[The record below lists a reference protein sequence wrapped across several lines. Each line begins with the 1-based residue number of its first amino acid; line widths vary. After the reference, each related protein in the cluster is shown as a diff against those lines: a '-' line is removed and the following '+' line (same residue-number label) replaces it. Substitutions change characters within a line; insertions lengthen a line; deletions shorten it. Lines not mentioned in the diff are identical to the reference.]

1 MTEPAPKTR
10 DSDRKSG
17 RIVVI
22 DDDREMRDSLT
33 HLLAKAGWRVE
44 ALADAVDAGQRIT
57 GFQPDVILSDVRMPG
72 LSGLDLLRSLAGA
85 DTPPVVLISAHGDI
99 PMAVEA
105 MQDGAYTFLEKPFDP
120 RRLLTALRHAAEQ
133 YRLRQDT
140 ARLRARLAHLSDLD
154 RILLGDSK
162 SIQDLRADILDLG
175 ETDATVM
182 LLGETGTG
190 KELVA
195 RALHDLSPRAAGPFI
210 ALNCA
215 ALPETHFESAMFG
228 LSGNQAGQY
237 AATQTGTLS
246 VADGG
251 TLFLDE
257 IGACPLPA
265 QAKLLRAIETREF
278 LPVGATAPLRADFR
292 VVSASNERLD
302 AAVTAGTFREDLLY
316 RLNTVV
322 LTLPPLRERRDDI
335 PLLYQ
340 HFVAQHAAL
349 FEIDPPDLT
358 PEDLA
363 ALLSHDWRGNVREL
377 RHVAERRVLAAR
389 RGRGSVAGAI
399 SLDNDSMDVPETLRE
414 AVASFE
420 RQLIAKAI
428 QAHKGRMDA
437 AAEALGIGRR
447 TLNEKIVKLGLNKAD
462 LI

>member
-1 MTEPAPKTR
+1 MIGVAKTAG
-10 DSDRKSG
+10 SG
-17 RIVVI
+17 AKDPHGSRVMVI
-22 DDDREMRDSLT
+22 DDDRSMRDSLT

-44 ALADAVDAGQRIT
+44 ALADAGDATQRIA
-57 GFQPDVILSDVRMPG
+57 GFQPDVILTDVRMPG
-72 LSGLDLLRSLAGA
+72 MSGLDLLHSLSGS
-85 DTPPVVLISAHGDI
+85 DQPPVVLISAHGDI
-99 PMAVEA
+99 PMAVAA
-105 MQDGAYTFLEKPFDP
+105 MQDGAYSFLEKPFDP
-120 RRLLTALRHAAEQ
+120 RRLMTALRHAAEQ

-154 RILLGDSK
+154 RILLGDAK
-162 SIQDLRADILDLG
+162 SIQDLRTDILDLG

-215 ALPETHFESAMFG
+215 ALPEAHFEDTIFG
-228 LSGNQAGQY
+228 IGGPTQGG
-237 AATQTGTLS
+237 TIQTGMLAM
-246 VADGG
+246 ADGG

-257 IGACPLPA
+257 IGDCPLPA
-265 QAKLLRAIETREF
+265 QAKLLRAIETKEF
-278 LPVGATAPLRADFR
+278 LPVGATAPVRANFR
-292 VVSASNERLD
+292 VVSASNEWLD
-302 AAVTAGTFREDLLY
+302 VAVAEGKFREDLLY

-447 TLNEKIVKLGLNKAD
+447 TLNEKIVKLGLNKAE

>member
-1 MTEPAPKTR
+1 MPESGLKTPEP
-10 DSDRKSG
+10 DSLSR
-17 RIVVI
+17 RIMVI

-44 ALADAVDAGQRIT
+44 ALADALDSGPRIAA
-57 GFQPDVILSDVRMPG
+57 FQPDVILSDVRMPG
-72 LSGLDLLRSLAGA
+72 LSGLDLLRNLAGT

-120 RRLLTALRHAAEQ
+120 RRLMTALRHAAEQ

-162 SIQDLRADILDLG
+162 PIQDLRTDILDLG

-215 ALPETHFESAMFG
+215 ALPEAHFEGAMFG
-228 LSGNQAGQY
+228 LAGGENDT
-237 AATQTGTLS
+237 ARTGTLAA
-246 VADGG
+246 ADGG

-265 QAKLLRAIETREF
+265 QAKLLRTIESREF
-278 LPVGATAPLRADFR
+278 LPVGATAPVRADFR

-302 AAVTAGTFREDLLY
+302 EAVAAGTFREDLLY

-349 FEIDPPDLT
+349 FEIDPPEVT

-399 SLDNDSMDVPETLRE
+399 SLDGDSMDVPETLRE

>member
-1 MTEPAPKTR
+1 MNASGSKPR
-10 DSDRKSG
+10 DPGKPG
-17 RIVVI
+17 RRIMVI
-22 DDDREMRDSLT
+22 DDDREMRESLT

-44 ALADAVDAGQRIT
+44 ALPDAAEAGQRID

-72 LSGLDLLRSLAGA
+72 QSGLDFLRSLSGTDA
-85 DTPPVVLISAHGDI
+85 PPIVLISAHGDI

-105 MQDGAYTFLEKPFDP
+105 MQHGAYSFLEKPFDP

-162 SIQDLRADILDLG
+162 QIQDLRADILDLG

-182 LLGETGTG
+182 LMGETGTG

-228 LSGNQAGQY
+228 VAGGQAGSP
-237 AATQTGTLS
+237 QTGTLAM
-246 VADGG
+246 ADGG

-257 IGACPLPA
+257 IGACPIA
-265 QAKLLRAIETREF
+265 VQAKLLRAIETREF
-278 LPVGATAPLRADFR
+278 LPVGATAPVRADFR

-302 AAVTAGTFREDLLY
+302 EAVDTGKFRKDLLY

-322 LTLPPLRERRDDI
+322 LTLPPLRDRRDDI

-349 FEIDPPDLT
+349 FEIDPPELT